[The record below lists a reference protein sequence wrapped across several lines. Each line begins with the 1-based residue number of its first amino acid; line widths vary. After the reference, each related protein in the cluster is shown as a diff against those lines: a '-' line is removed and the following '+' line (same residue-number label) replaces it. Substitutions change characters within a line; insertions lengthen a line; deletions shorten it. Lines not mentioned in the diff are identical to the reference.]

1 VLSELGVVGL
11 ALLAF
16 VILMIAAATIA
27 RSRRRNRTV
36 YAAILAAAIAWAV
49 HAGLDWD
56 WEMPAVT
63 LWLFAL
69 GGHVLATNERQVPM
83 FRPPALSV
91 RAAVALSCLA
101 VAIVP
106 ALVFVSQT
114 RLDESL
120 DAFTRGDC
128 AGAIDAARS
137 SSSAL
142 GARAE
147 PYEVIGYCQARLG
160 FPRRGMRA
168 MDDALDRDPDNWEY
182 HYGLAVMRAAS
193 GLDPRRQARVALRL
207 NPLDPTTN
215 DAADRFR
222 TGSRTLWKRR
232 AAVLVARA
240 FQ

>member
-1 VLSELGVVGL
+1 LSELGVVGL

-16 VILMIAAATIA
+16 VILMIASATLA

-36 YAAILAAAIAWAV
+36 YRVVLAAGIAWAL

-63 LWLFAL
+63 IWVFAL
-69 GGHVLATNERQVPM
+69 GGSVLATHERAVPIL
-83 FRPPALSV
+83 RTPTLRV
-91 RAAVALSCLA
+91 RGAVALSCLA
-101 VAIVP
+101 VAVVP

-114 RLDESL
+114 RLDQSL
-120 DAFTRGDC
+120 TAFARGDC
-128 AGAIDAARS
+128 TKAIDAARS

-147 PYEVIGYCQARLG
+147 PYEVIGYCEANLG
-160 FPRRGMRA
+160 FPRRGLRA
-168 MDDALDRDPDNWEY
+168 MRKALDRDPNNWEF

-193 GLDPRRQARVALRL
+193 GLDPRREARIALRL

-215 DAADRFR
+215 DAVARFR
-222 TGSRTLWKRR
+222 TTSEASWRHR
-232 AAVLVARA
+232 AGVLVARA